1 MTGEIRVITGPVV
14 HLVGRPALDRDAVAA
29 HLRAIGHADEFDER
43 DESRSGDAQAIV
55 ETGGRTCY
63 QSWSGGRP
71 HAEHVRHLV
80 EVKHH
85 SVLEHAHFVFL
96 VAGVSRNL
104 LAELTRHRHLS
115 FCLAGDTK
123 VYLDRPNRGRG
134 HCNRGPSQTRTL
146 RQLWGMWQDRRRTY
160 VKTMTIRTVTDGG
173 VVVHDHIRAVS
184 ASGVKPLFRLTTAAG
199 YTLRASADH
208 LIWRPDGT
216 FTRLGD
222 LSPGDEVM
230 ANGRPLL
237 HDPDWVRAQVAS
249 GRDTP
254 QIAVRLGV
262 AECTVRK
269 WRRIHGCPADLGSG
283 TVGVRPW
290 NAGKSYRLRDKS
302 KVVAAQAKTAAARR
316 GENSEL
322 WRGGPLNWKNGRSAA
337 NAIYRPATPDRC
349 QFCGELGLPLEI
361 HHVDG
366 NPNNN
371 MPGNVSFLCDP
382 CHKAKHTGTPPLKVF
397 ATAVTSVVPDG
408 EEMTYD
414 IEMAGAYKRFVAD
427 GLVVHNSV
435 LSQRYVDHSDFG
447 FVLPPELA
455 AVGADYLRLN
465 WEASCEAALRTYAF
479 FVRVLTQLGF
489 PRKTVYQT
497 ARAVLPGCVETRLQV
512 SGNARA
518 WLDFFPKRDSDAAD
532 PEIRR
537 LAVVVRGLLAAE
549 MPDVFG
555 GPAGP
560 GGGAT

>member
-1 MTGEIRVITGPVV
+1 
-14 HLVGRPALDRDAVAA
+14 
-29 HLRAIGHADEFDER
+29 
-43 DESRSGDAQAIV
+43 
-55 ETGGRTCY
+55 
-63 QSWSGGRP
+63 
-71 HAEHVRHLV
+71 
-80 EVKHH
+80 
-85 SVLEHAHFVFL
+85 
-96 VAGVSRNL
+96 
-104 LAELTRHRHLS
+104 
-115 FCLAGDTK
+115 
-123 VYLDRPNRGRG
+123 
-134 HCNRGPSQTRTL
+134 
-146 RQLWGMWQDRRRTY
+146 
-160 VKTMTIRTVTDGG
+160 
-173 VVVHDHIRAVS
+173 
-184 ASGVKPLFRLTTAAG
+184 
-199 YTLRASADH
+199 
-208 LIWRPDGT
+208 
-216 FTRLGD
+216 
-222 LSPGDEVM
+222 
-230 ANGRPLL
+230 
-237 HDPDWVRAQVAS
+237 
-249 GRDTP
+249 
-254 QIAVRLGV
+254 
-262 AECTVRK
+262 
-269 WRRIHGCPADLGSG
+269 
-283 TVGVRPW
+283 VRPW

-435 LSQRYVDHSDFG
+435 LSQRYVDHSGFG
-447 FVLPPELA
+447 FVLPSDLAELPPDSRARRSWKVSCLSA
-455 AVGADYLRLN
+455 ASDYRLIVA
-465 WEASCEAALRTYAF
+465 E
-479 FVRVLTQLGF
+479 LTELGW
-489 PRKTVYQT
+489 PRKRVYQT
-497 ARAVLPGCVETRLQV
+497 ARSVLPGCVETRLQV

-518 WLDFFPKRDSDAAD
+518 FLDFFPKRDSDAAD

-537 LAVVVRGLLAAE
+537 LAVVVRALLAAE